1 MLVASANSQPSIA
14 SAASG
19 WQLVFVS
26 FAIVIILLEI
36 IHGWRLGLVR
46 QIVRVIAIVLAYSS
60 GFFGA
65 RATVPIM
72 RSYFKLPDP
81 ILGALGGAIL
91 GLILFVAINVTGAF
105 LFKKTAQ
112 QQSRF
117 LRLLWGSTG
126 AFFGVLL
133 GVFTVWLTFAGIRMV
148 GSLAEARSRAENA
161 LMSAT
166 ARVSR
171 SGRGQSEPRSPPIQS
186 NPLLAM
192 LAQMR
197 NSLEIGRV
205 GEAVRSIDPLP
216 PRLYS
221 GLEKLGEVA
230 SNPQSAARFL
240 SFPGAREISEYPK
253 VVALRNDATVMEL
266 IGAGHIF
273 ELMQNQRMIDAMNDP
288 ALQERVK
295 QFDLERALDYAV
307 KKN

>member
-1 MLVASANSQPSIA
+1 MVVASANSQPLIA
-14 SAASG
+14 GAESG

-26 FAIVIILLEI
+26 FAIVIILLEM

-46 QIVRVIAIVLAYSS
+46 QIVRVIAIVVAYSS

-81 ILGALGGAIL
+81 ILGALGGVIL

-117 LRLLWGSTG
+117 LRLLWGGSG
-126 AFFGVLL
+126 AFLGVLL

-161 LMSAT
+161 LTSAT
-166 ARVSR
+166 SRVSR
-171 SGRGQSEPRSPPIQS
+171 PGQGQSEPGSPRIRS
-186 NPLLAM
+186 NPLMAM
-192 LAQMR
+192 LAQMK

>member
-1 MLVASANSQPSIA
+1 MVVGSANSQPLIA
-14 SAASG
+14 GAESG

-26 FAIVIILLEI
+26 FAIVIILLEM

-46 QIVRVIAIVLAYSS
+46 QIVRVIAIVVAYSS

-81 ILGALGGAIL
+81 ILGALGGVIL

-117 LRLLWGSTG
+117 LTLLWGGSG
-126 AFFGVLL
+126 AFLGVLL

-148 GSLAEARSRAENA
+148 GSLAEARSRAENG
-161 LMSAT
+161 LTSAT
-166 ARVSR
+166 SRVSR
-171 SGRGQSEPRSPPIQS
+171 PGQGQSEPGSPRIQS
-186 NPLLAM
+186 NPLMAM
-192 LAQMR
+192 LAQMK

-266 IGAGHIF
+266 IAAGHIF

-288 ALQERVK
+288 ALQARVK
-295 QFDLERALDYAV
+295 QFDLDRALDYAL